1 MLSTLKQAW
10 KIEDLRK
17 KILYTLMMLLI
28 FRIGVAIPVPFMSPD
43 ALSALVTQ
51 TGSLLGYF
59 DMLTGGAFS
68 QATLFALSVQPYI
81 TASIIVNL
89 LTVAI
94 PALER
99 LAKEGDSGR
108 KKLQK
113 ITRWAGAGLA
123 FVLAIMYYFLLR
135 SQNAL
140 TYTSG
145 FEGIFSAIVI
155 ILAFTAGAV
164 LIMWMGEQIDR
175 KGIGNGLSILIFA
188 GIVSGLP
195 SIISSIGQYLELAAN
210 GNPMIYIYLPIIG
223 ILALVAVAFVVVLAA
238 AERRIPVQYAKR
250 VVGRKMFGG
259 QSTFIPIKVNMSG
272 VMPIIF
278 ASAIVSIPGTI
289 SAFAQ
294 PSPDSTLG
302 QILATFNYNGF
313 AYAIIYLLLIVGFN
327 YFYVS
332 MQYNPIEI
340 ANNLRKN
347 NGTIPGIRPGKPTS
361 DFIIKVLSKITFI
374 GAIFLATVAV
384 GPIILG
390 NITGINLQ
398 LGGTSLLI
406 VVGVALDTVRQIE
419 SYLTMR
425 HHKGFL
431 E

>member
-1 MLSTLKQAW
+1 MISVLRQAW

-17 KILYTLMMLLI
+17 KILYTLLILII
-28 FRIGVAIPVPFMSPD
+28 FRVGVAIPVPFLSPD
-43 ALSALVTQ
+43 ALSQLVNQ

-68 QATLFALSVQPYI
+68 QSTLFALSVTPYI
-81 TASIIVNL
+81 QASIIINL

-108 KKLQK
+108 KKIQK
-113 ITRWAGAGLA
+113 ITRISGAGLA
-123 FVLAIMYYFLLR
+123 FVMAIMYYFLLR

-140 TYTSG
+140 IYTTG
-145 FEGIFSAIVI
+145 FEAFFAAAVIVM
-155 ILAFTAGAV
+155 AFTAGAV
-164 LIMWMGEQIDR
+164 LIMWLGEQIDR
-175 KGIGNGLSILIFA
+175 KGIGSGISILIFA
-188 GIVSGLP
+188 GIVSALP
-195 SIISSIGQYLELAAN
+195 SALSSIVGYLELAQE
-210 GNPMIYIYLPIIG
+210 NPLIYLYLPLIA
-223 ILALVAVAFVVVLAA
+223 ILAVAAVAFIVILSA
-238 AERRIPVQYAKR
+238 AERRIPIQYAKK

-272 VMPIIF
+272 VMPVIF
-278 ASAIVSIPGTI
+278 ASSIVAIPGTI
-289 SAFAQ
+289 TALFNLQ
-294 PSPDSTLG
+294 PTGFWGEVVALFD
-302 QILATFNYNGF
+302 YNGF
-313 AYAIIYLLLIVGFN
+313 VYAALYLLLIIAFN

-332 MQYNPIEI
+332 MQYNPVDI

-361 DFIIKVLSKITFI
+361 DFIIKVLSKITFV
-374 GAIFLATVAV
+374 GALFLGTVAIL
-384 GPIILG
+384 PIIIG
-390 NITGINLQ
+390 NVTGLNLQ

>member
-17 KILYTLMMLLI
+17 KILYTLLMLLI
-28 FRIGVAIPVPFMSPD
+28 FRIGVAIPVPFMSPG
-43 ALSALVTQ
+43 ALSSLVTQ
-51 TGSLLGYF
+51 DGNMFSWIDT
-59 DMLTGGAFS
+59 LTGGAFS

-99 LAKEGDSGR
+99 LAKEGETGR
-108 KKLQK
+108 KKIQK
-113 ITRWAGAGLA
+113 ITRLAGAGLA
-123 FVLAIMYYFLLR
+123 LILAIMYYFLLR

-145 FEGIFSAIVI
+145 FSGVFSAIVI
-155 ILAFTAGAV
+155 VLAFTAGAV

-195 SIISSIGQYLELAAN
+195 GVVSIVSSELELAAN
-210 GNPMIYIYLPIIG
+210 GQPEKYIFLPIIA
-223 ILALVAVAFVVVLAA
+223 ILMLVAVGLVVVLAA

-259 QSTFIPIKVNMSG
+259 QSTFIPLKLNMSG

-289 SAFAQ
+289 TAFAN
-294 PSPDSTLG
+294 PDPTSFWG
-302 QILATFNYNGF
+302 QLLSGFNYNGV
-313 AYAIIYLLLIVGFN
+313 AYAVIYLLLIIGFN

-347 NGTIPGIRPGKPTS
+347 NGTVPGIRPGKPTS

-374 GAIFLATVAV
+374 GAIFLCTVAV
-384 GPIILG
+384 GPIVLG
-390 NITGINLQ
+390 NLTGIPLQ